1 MIFELATLEV
11 NPQDAAAFEE
21 AVEEA
26 IAHFRAAPRC
36 RSFRLDRSVDSPGR
50 YILIVGWDSVEAHM
64 VDFRS
69 SPAFQAWRSLAGPF
83 FVKPPVVDHVQTAI
97 DGF

>member
-1 MIFELATLEV
+1 MIYELATLEV
-11 NPQDAAAFEE
+11 NPQGAKAFEQ
-21 AVEEA
+21 A
-26 IAHFRAAPRC
+26 IEQAIPHFRTAPGC

-50 YILIVGWDSVEAHM
+50 YFLFVGWDSVDAHM

-83 FVKPPVVDHVQTAI
+83 FVKPPVVDHVETAI